1 MAREA
6 RVSSFHTPSIFE
18 THPQM
23 TRQMGQIALLIQGR
37 LHPIKEGRWIRLG
50 SSRRSTIR
58 VDDRHVSGDHA
69 LVRRVADQLEVLDAS
84 STNGIWFQGK
94 REQEIDV
101 VPGDAFML
109 GNIPAL
115 VVEMGFSEKFPK
127 AFRWCQ
133 MVLMPGSASLVETI
147 ARWAVHD
154 APVVICGESG
164 TGKERVARAL
174 HSCSARRNAPF
185 VALNC
190 AALPETLAE
199 GELFGVE
206 RGAFTGADK
215 SRAGLFERAHGGTL
229 FLDEIGE
236 LSPAVQAK
244 LLRVIESGEVQ
255 SMGGG
260 KKKKVDV
267 RVLAATWR
275 DLKET
280 SEFRHDLYQ
289 RLYVLPI
296 HLKSL
301 RHRSEEIGPLLEM
314 FLRERRALRYWP
326 DEERLSEIVS
336 GHWPGNVREL
346 RSRAIR
352 CACTGESTDL
362 VPTGTHTIGRTV
374 PRWGKSEPSQTI
386 LHIRRCLD
394 AHRGN
399 RSAAAKELGIS
410 RSTLYRWLDRSG

>member
-1 MAREA
+1 MARGA

-18 THPQM
+18 THPQS
-23 TRQMGQIALLIQGR
+23 TSQNSQIALLIKGR
-37 LHPIKEGRWIRLG
+37 IHTIEEGGWVRLG
-50 SSRRSTIR
+50 SNRRSTIR

-69 LVRRVADQLEVLDAS
+69 LVRRVDDQLEILDAS
-84 STNGIWFQGK
+84 STNGVWFQGK
-94 REQEIDV
+94 REQEIAV
-101 VPGDAFML
+101 CPGDAFML
-109 GNIPAL
+109 GNIPSL
-115 VVEMGFSEKFPK
+115 VVEMGFSEKFPQ

-133 MVLMPGSASLVETI
+133 MVLMPGSASLLETI

-174 HSCSARRNAPF
+174 HGCSARRHAPF

-190 AALPETLAE
+190 AALPDTLAE

-244 LLRVIESGEVQ
+244 LLRVLESGEVQ
-255 SMGGG
+255 PVGGG
-260 KKKKVDV
+260 KKKTVEV
-267 RVLAATWR
+267 RVIAATWR
-275 DLKET
+275 DLKESST
-280 SEFRHDLYQ
+280 FRHDLYQ

-326 DEERLSEIVS
+326 DEERFLKIVS
-336 GHWPGNVREL
+336 GYWPGNIREL

-362 VPTGTHTIGRTV
+362 VPTGIHPIESPV
-374 PRWGKSEPSQTI
+374 PRWGKSEPAQTI
-386 LHIRRCLD
+386 LHIRRCLK
-394 AHRGN
+394 AHKGN